1 MADYTPNKK
10 LELPKSVEKYDVG
23 VANKNNMVIDSE
35 LNKLDLK
42 NQSQDELLA
51 TKESLNYE
59 ISRAKSSENE
69 LSSNIENET
78 NRAEKVERD
87 IINELVNYLPID
99 GTAKNSEK
107 LGGYGIAK
115 TGDKLVYGTIPVVD
129 ESGVIEIGKY
139 IDFHKNADDY
149 SDYYIRVTA
158 KDDGLYIEDKKIL
171 VDGEVLLLT
180 GGTLEA
186 NTNPILKLKRI
197 EGNFAGLDFENPNG
211 HLFSIEGYSS
221 DDGTDKQLNVFAR
234 DWNKS
239 LLRINES
246 SRVVY
251 DYITKSEKKI
261 LVEGE
266 ALPSS
271 GGTIASATQQMLNLR
286 YTGEKGDAIISMF
299 PNNFTNKCVTVQSA
313 FSTLTNSIKFKIFQI
328 MDGVVK
334 QLFEVSDKSK
344 DIFDPKT
351 NTMKP
356 IMVKGDSITP
366 TVKETILKTSTKE
379 LTVYGVNRSTLTD
392 ITDIFNKA
400 NTMNEGMRLGISP
413 ANGTGYIQ
421 SQNFRLDCS
430 LLTAEER
437 TLLQSFENI
446 RIFKE
451 NNSDDFPRL
460 KPDIFNYCANMV
472 VNGKNGKITYPT
484 KVQIQSTDS
493 YNYFQYELPMDFR
506 NDDFSKNIL
515 TLETKEW
522 LVATGIDIKNRG

>member
-1 MADYTPNKK
+1 MADYTQNKK
-10 LELPKSVEKYDVG
+10 LELPKSNEHYDVG

-35 LNKLDLK
+35 LHKLDLK

-51 TKESLNYE
+51 TKESLNSE
-59 ISRAKSSENE
+59 ISRAVSEEADLKNHIESETRRATNAEENIIDVLTGE
-69 LSSNIENET
+69 L
-78 NRAEKVERD
+78 D
-87 IINELVNYLPID
+87 NYL
-99 GTAKNSEK
+99 S
-107 LGGYGIAK
+107 
-115 TGDKLVYGTIPVVD
+115 
-129 ESGVIEIGKY
+129 
-139 IDFHKNADDY
+139 
-149 SDYYIRVTA
+149 
-158 KDDGLYIEDKKIL
+158 
-171 VDGEVLLLT
+171 LT

-186 NTNPILKLKRI
+186 NANPILTLKRI
-197 EGNFAGLDFENPNG
+197 EGNFVGLNFENPSG
-211 HLFSIEGYSS
+211 HLFSIEGYSAE
-221 DDGTDKQLNVFAR
+221 DGTGKQLNIFAR